1 MMWGTDASP
10 CVQIVTNTFIR
21 KVHQKNDLQNKNVFA
36 YQYFLWFCIL
46 LVFFCLFFFFFINHS
61 ILGQNGIMLCSVH
74 VFLSYQKGLTHRTK
88 WTFLKYW
95 ICFCGSS
102 ENQTK
107 CARNSWCIETYKP
120 QFQSNAEIKN
130 LIMFSAKNDLNF
142 KFQFK
147 PMFNLKR

>member
-1 MMWGTDASP
+1 MHLHVSKLLL
-10 CVQIVTNTFIR
+10 ILLFEKSIR
-21 KVHQKNDLQNKNVFA
+21 KMTCRTRMSVPTNISFGFVY
-36 YQYFLWFCIL
+36 YQFSSA
-46 LVFFCLFFFFFINHS
+46 FFFFFINHS